1 MRNLNTIAAE
11 IHTSWR
17 QRPPSSFTLAHAM
30 PYLEAMKEIRT
41 VKDTYGL
48 ETGDDIVMR
57 FLVNAAYWR
66 GDDAR
71 RLKAELNEHL
81 KGVNVPHQG

>member
-1 MRNLNTIAAE
+1 MRNLNTIAAD
-11 IHTSWR
+11 IQTVWR
-17 QRPPSSFTLAHAM
+17 LNPPPSFTKTHAT
-30 PYLEAMKEIRT
+30 PYLEAMLDLQT

-48 ETGDDIVMR
+48 ETGDDVVMR

-66 GDDAR
+66 GPDAR

-81 KGVNVPHQG
+81 KGPDALAQG

>member
-11 IHTSWR
+11 IHTLWR
-17 QRPPSSFTLAHAM
+17 QNPPSPLVRQDAS
-30 PYLEAMKEIRT
+30 PYLCALEELRT

-57 FLVNAAYWR
+57 FLFNAANWR

-71 RLKAELNEHL
+71 RIKAELHKHL
-81 KGVNVPHQG
+81 KG

>member
-11 IHTSWR
+11 INTLWR
-17 QRPPSSFTLAHAM
+17 REPPSPSVQRFAR
-30 PYLEAMKEIRT
+30 PYLEALEEIQT

-57 FLVNAAYWR
+57 FLFNTANWR

-71 RLKAELNEHL
+71 RIKAELHKHL
-81 KGVNVPHQG
+81 KR